1 MAHHGVGE
9 DDGRQ
14 LSRQVGEQSDVMG
27 DPRSAEPREHPE
39 TARNDVDRES
49 EQESANPPWGES
61 RLDRLFGDNFCVHVA
76 YLGLPHLPTGRADR
90 RRAGRRRGEFEPK
103 LPERPAT
110 EPSGV
115 TQFPGEVKKCALRSP
130 RASRPER
137 PVHGLRRA
145 IPFRG
150 APAIESGANTDP
162 TAARWCFFAASST
175 DCWWCARWSR
185 KRSEEHTSELQ
196 SHSDLVCRLLL
207 EKKKIID
214 RVR

>member
-1 MAHHGVGE
+1 
-9 DDGRQ
+9 
-14 LSRQVGEQSDVMG
+14 
-27 DPRSAEPREHPE
+27 
-39 TARNDVDRES
+39 
-49 EQESANPPWGES
+49 QESANPPWGES

-90 RRAGRRRGEFEPK
+90 RRAGRRRGEFERK

-115 TQFPGEVKKCALRSP
+115 TQFPGEVKKCALRSR
-130 RASRPER
+130 RAARPER

-175 DCWWCARWSR
+175 DCWWCARWSPAVSSR
-185 KRSEEHTSELQ
+185 VSLRSIGSASAAASIRRGSTS
-196 SHSDLVCRLLL
+196 SPGRSPPTSSITAISGR
-207 EKKKIID
+207 
-214 RVR
+214 